1 MKTLQKGF
9 TLIELMIVVA
19 IVGILA
25 AVAIPAYQDYLKRSK
40 VSEVAAALAACKTS
54 YSEFVAARADV
65 LPSTVEEAGCTG
77 VNALGGDV
85 STYVASMNVSGTD
98 MNAVIATGKIDPGL
112 DGKTMTLRAC
122 SNSDPAACTPI
133 TAGQSIA
140 SWRGFTDA
148 DPAYYKLMPAT
159 FRQAP

>member
-40 VSEVAAALAACKTS
+40 ISEVAAALAACKTS
-54 YSEFVAARADV
+54 YAEYVAANATQ
-65 LPSTVEEAGCTG
+65 LPPDINAAGCSGVGSTG
-77 VNALGGDV
+77 GNV
-85 STYVASMNVSGTD
+85 STYVALMAVNGADIVATITNV
-98 MNAVIATGKIDPGL
+98 DPVL
-112 DGKTMTLRAC
+112 VDNQTLTLRAC
-122 SNSDPAACTPI
+122 SNPDPTACTPI
-133 TAGQSIA
+133 TAGQSIE
-140 SWRGFTDA
+140 SWRGGTSM
-148 DPAYYKLMPAT
+148 PNTSYKFLPAT